1 MNIKFSN
8 KFSKILLFCS
18 VLFFALKLTGCATVP
33 LHTENETLIAKEF
46 KQPSEN
52 KSGIY
57 IYRENSIV
65 GSALYK
71 DVYIDNLCVGETAPG
86 TFFYTEVD
94 GNQSHVFSTESEFSP
109 NELSVYTV
117 AGQNYFFEQ
126 YIKLGIFVGGADI
139 KQVSEEEGKSQISK
153 LDMAIKGTCSNM

>member
-1 MNIKFSN
+1 MDIKLSN
-8 KFSKILLFCS
+8 KFSKTLLLCS
-18 VLFFALKLTGCATVP
+18 VLLFALKLTGCATVP
-33 LHTENETLIAKEF
+33 LHTETETLTAKEF
-46 KQPSEN
+46 KLPSEN

-57 IYRENSIV
+57 IYREDSIV

-94 GNQSHVFSTESEFSP
+94 GDKSHTFSTESEFSP

-117 AGQNYFFEQ
+117 AGKNYFFEQ

-139 KQVSEEEGKSQISK
+139 KQVSEEEGKSQVSK